1 MSLLISIT
9 GAHLVSNINL
19 NRNEK
24 FDENL
29 SYDFD
34 ISFRRQEVKLIN

>member
-9 GAHLVSNINL
+9 GANLVSNI

-34 ISFRRQEVKLIN
+34 ISFCRQEVIHKN